1 MTTAVMATPAQAAKH
16 LPDSAAKPR
25 VIILTGPTAVGKTA
39 ASLELA
45 RAVNGEI
52 ISADS
57 VQVYRGLDIGSAKVV
72 IFRQKLHVITYSP
85 RAWDRQVW
93 TGLCQA
99 AVTADVP
106 ASNLQLP
113 ENERQG
119 IPHHLLDVADVTDD
133 FSAGVFFHQAR
144 RVTAEVLQAGD
155 LPDCA
160 VCSS

>member
-93 TGLCQA
+93 MGLCQA

-106 ASNLQLP
+106 ACRTCSFRSMSVRAFPTTCWIWQMS
-113 ENERQG
+113 QTTFQQ
-119 IPHHLLDVADVTDD
+119 AS
-133 FSAGVFFHQAR
+133 FSMKP
-144 RVTAEVLQAGD
+144 AE
-155 LPDCA
+155 
-160 VCSS
+160 